1 MATEDDLALDLLA
14 LAAQELF
21 LEQWRAGRRP
31 RLSVYARRYPAY
43 AAALAEL
50 VASLPMD
57 AREPGKET
65 LPESFSER
73 LWAGVG
79 ANRALAMIFDSGAS
93 QRDDAS
99 VRRVAEEPGLYQ
111 TRPADP
117 PSALDPANDQSDH
130 G

>member
-1 MATEDDLALDLLA
+1 MATEDDLTLDLLA
-14 LAAQELF
+14 LAAQEQF
-21 LEQWRAGRRP
+21 LEQWRAGQCP

-73 LWAGVG
+73 LWTGVG
-79 ANRALAMIFDSGAS
+79 AHRALATIFGSGAS

-111 TRPADP
+111 TRPAAT